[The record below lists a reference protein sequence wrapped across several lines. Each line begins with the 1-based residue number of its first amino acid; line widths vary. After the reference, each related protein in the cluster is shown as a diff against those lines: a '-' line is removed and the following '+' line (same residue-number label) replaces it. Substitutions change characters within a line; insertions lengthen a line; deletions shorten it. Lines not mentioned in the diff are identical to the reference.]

1 MFNIVLLEP
10 RMPGNVGTIGRLA
23 HVTNSRLHLIKSYGF
38 GDINEK
44 EVRRAGLDYWPVLAE
59 RGDIVEYE
67 NIEDFWSKNPKT
79 DRHFF
84 ATTKATKTYFEQE
97 FKKGDYFYFG
107 REDAGLPKELLE
119 NNKEL
124 CVTIPMVKGVRSIN
138 IANSV
143 SIVIYDAIRQ
153 NFDEFQKIME

>member
-10 RMPGNVGTIGRLA
+10 RIPGNVGTIGRLA
-23 HVTNSRLHLIKSYGF
+23 YATNSTLHLIKPYGF
-38 GDINEK
+38 GEITEK
-44 EVRRAGLDYWPVLAE
+44 EVRRAGLDYWYDLEVH
-59 RGDIVEYE
+59 EYE
-67 NIEDFWSKNPKT
+67 NIEDFWSKNPKS

-84 ATTKATKTYFEQE
+84 ATTKTQKAYFQAQYQ
-97 FKKGDYFYFG
+97 KGDYFYFG
-107 REDAGLPKELLE
+107 REDAGLPKDLLE

-124 CVTIPMVKGVRSIN
+124 CVNIPMSNNARSLN

-143 SIVIYDAIRQ
+143 SVIIYDAIRQ